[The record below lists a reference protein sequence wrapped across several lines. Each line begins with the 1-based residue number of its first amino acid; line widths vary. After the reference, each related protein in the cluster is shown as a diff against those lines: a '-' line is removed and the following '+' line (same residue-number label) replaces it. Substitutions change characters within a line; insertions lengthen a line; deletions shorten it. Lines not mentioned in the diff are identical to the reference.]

1 MVQDGF
7 YRYRF
12 SRNHHTAV
20 YVQLLFVRQRLY
32 GSDDWSYASDML
44 TMPYQEVRLVN
55 K

>member
-20 YVQLLFVRQRLY
+20 YVQFLFVRQRLY
-32 GSDDWSYASDML
+32 GTDDWSCASDML